1 MIKKNINILN
11 YCVVE
16 RNDLAR
22 RIVNTILV
30 WEDII
35 LVMNLKSKVTEW
47 NFNHF
52 MFSS

>member
-1 MIKKNINILN
+1 MYLIVMIKKNINILN

-16 RNDLAR
+16 RNDLAIR
-22 RIVNTILV
+22 KVNTILV

-47 NFNHF
+47 NF
-52 MFSS
+52 